1 MNSTLHATNNTLRS
15 PWAWGPPLVAVLLL
29 VLVGATGSNRALFLF
44 LNHAGHG
51 LGEPFWLNLT
61 LIGDGAVVLAMVL
74 PSIKRSPRCFWAA
87 LIAAVIA
94 TLFVQGT
101 KQIIDVPRPLAVF
114 IVGEFFQA
122 GPPYRA
128 VSFPS
133 GHAAAIFALTGIWV
147 MGMTRRLAVRL
158 ALLGLA
164 VLVSLSRVMVGVHWP
179 LDILGGMLGGWFA
192 AWCGLALQARYRWG
206 TAGIGGAIAGTILL
220 AIAAGLLVS
229 KHVGIPG
236 VMPLQRTLGGVCL
249 LWGGWELRQSL
260 HWLRLSQRLQQWR
273 RRHAQPRLRRHPKG
287 D

>member
-1 MNSTLHATNNTLRS
+1 MNKPLRS
-15 PWAWGPPLVAVLLL
+15 PWAWVPPLVAVLLI
-29 VLVGATGSNRALFLF
+29 VLVGATGSNRTLFLF
-44 LNHAGHG
+44 LNHAGHV
-51 LGEPFWLNLT
+51 LGENFWLNLT
-61 LIGDGAVVLAMVL
+61 LLGDGAVVLAMVL
-74 PSIKRSPRCFWAA
+74 PSIKRSPACFWAA

-94 TLFVQGT
+94 TLYVQGT
-101 KQIIDVPRPLAVF
+101 KQIINVPRPLAVF
-114 IVGEFFQA
+114 STSEFFQA

-147 MGMTRRLAVRL
+147 LGLARRVAVRL

-179 LDILGGMLGGWFA
+179 LDMLGGMLGGWLG
-192 AWCGLALQARYRWG
+192 AWCGLALQARYRWR
-206 TAGIGGAIAGTILL
+206 TEGIGGAIAGFALL
-220 AIAAGLLVS
+220 AIAAGLQVS

-260 HWLRLSQRLQQWR
+260 NWMRLPQRWQQWR